1 MLEVTIYRGEVKP
14 ITIVVTNEVGRR
26 VDLSGAT
33 LFLALKR
40 HGDDSTS
47 TILKHH
53 AEFSMGGAVSGSISF
68 TLSRPDSAK
77 LPGKMVGQIRAII
90 SGKSIITNQFILN
103 LKDSIIPGPFV
114 GEGVAV
120 VPAFTP

>member
-1 MLEVTIYRGEVKP
+1 MLEVTVYRGEVKP
-14 ITIVVTNEVGRR
+14 ITIVVVNEVGRL

-53 AEFSMGGAVSGSISF
+53 AEFSMGAAVSGSISF
-68 TLSRPDSAK
+68 TLSRADSAK

-90 SGKSIITNQFILN
+90 SGKTIFSNPFILN
-103 LKDSIIPGPFV
+103 LESSVIPGPFV
-114 GEGVAV
+114 GDGAARI
-120 VPAFTP
+120 PAAT